1 MHGGDFLLAL
11 TLVLCV
17 GVVTSALFHR
27 LHLPVVLG
35 YIVAGLIIGPH
46 VPVPLVA
53 DAEIVHA
60 LSELGVILL
69 MFALGLE
76 FSIRKLV
83 AVGPSAAITAAVQC
97 SVMLWLGFLTGRM
110 FGWGTKESI
119 IAGAIVA
126 ISSTTI
132 IAKTFDEL
140 GVRGAVRELVVGVL
154 VVEDLLAIL
163 LMAVL
168 STMFTGVPISAATLL
183 GTAMRLGA
191 FLAVLVGVGLL
202 VIPRMLRA
210 VSRFESAETLLLAS
224 VAICF
229 ALSLLARH
237 AGYSVALGAFI
248 AGSIVAES
256 GLEKVIEP
264 LVHPLRDVF
273 AAIFFVSVGMLIYPA
288 GIAGHFPAVAAFTL
302 ITIAGK
308 IASVTAGALLAGN
321 SVGVA
326 VRSGMSMA
334 QIGEFSFIIAGLA
347 VAGGAPDTLYSIAVA
362 VSAITTLS
370 TPWLV
375 QASTPAARRFE
386 RWLPRRARTFMAL
399 HASWLEEFR
408 HAPRSAERGAV
419 IRRLIG
425 RIALD
430 AMMLAVVIVGA
441 SLYGEEDVARWFGL
455 PPVVARVVVW
465 IGVTVVALPLLIGL
479 VRLTRRLGA
488 VVAGTA
494 LGQATEGKLDLAAA
508 PRRAFSV
515 TVQLIVALVVGT
527 ALLAVLQPFVPG
539 PNAMIALAAVMLLLA
554 FLLWRS
560 VTDLEGH
567 VRAGAEMIVEVL
579 ARQTAA
585 PAPEVDPL
593 HEVRG
598 LLPGLGTPTP
608 VTLSEAST
616 ATGKTLAELDLSGR
630 TEATV
635 LAIIREGQGVL
646 VPSAGEILRARD
658 VVVLAGSHD
667 SLEAARQVL
676 GATR

>member
-1 MHGGDFLLAL
+1 
-11 TLVLCV
+11 
-17 GVVTSALFHR
+17 
-27 LHLPVVLG
+27 
-35 YIVAGLIIGPH
+35 
-46 VPVPLVA
+46 
-53 DAEIVHA
+53 
-60 LSELGVILL
+60 
-69 MFALGLE
+69 
-76 FSIRKLV
+76 
-83 AVGPSAAITAAVQC
+83 
-97 SVMLWLGFLTGRM
+97 
-110 FGWGTKESI
+110 
-119 IAGAIVA
+119 
-126 ISSTTI
+126 
-132 IAKTFDEL
+132 
-140 GVRGAVRELVVGVL
+140 
-154 VVEDLLAIL
+154 
-163 LMAVL
+163 
-168 STMFTGVPISAATLL
+168 
-183 GTAMRLGA
+183 
-191 FLAVLVGVGLL
+191 
-202 VIPRMLRA
+202 
-210 VSRFESAETLLLAS
+210 
-224 VAICF
+224 
-229 ALSLLARH
+229 
-237 AGYSVALGAFI
+237 
-248 AGSIVAES
+248 
-256 GLEKVIEP
+256 
-264 LVHPLRDVF
+264 
-273 AAIFFVSVGMLIYPA
+273 
-288 GIAGHFPAVAAFTL
+288 
-302 ITIAGK
+302 
-308 IASVTAGALLAGN
+308 
-321 SVGVA
+321 
-326 VRSGMSMA
+326 MA

-408 HAPRSAERGAV
+408 RAPRSAERGAV

-430 AMMLAVVIVGA
+430 AVMLAVVIVGA

-455 PPVVARVVVW
+455 PPLVARVVVW

-539 PNAMIALAAVMLLLA
+539 PRAMIALAAVMSLLA

-585 PAPEVDPL
+585 AHAPEIDPL

-608 VTLSEAST
+608 VTLPEASA

-635 LAIIREGQGVL
+635 LAIIREGHGVL
-646 VPSAGEILRARD
+646 VPNAGEILRARD